1 VSRLYTLAFDKS
13 TFPMFRR
20 KFLQSLGLVGAG
32 LSLPLAPA
40 ALAADETEQQPSPQ
54 KLSLAPVVIKGKV
67 HQNGAGLAGVAVT
80 DGYNIVLT
88 DKTGKYTLASNA
100 TAEFVYI
107 SIPRGYAFPH
117 EKGVAQFYQPI
128 KPGTTKLTADF
139 ALQKLA
145 GDDTKHTFIVWAD
158 PQMIN
163 KKDCQELLSSSA
175 PDLKALAAQYDA
187 NTFAI
192 GCGDLVW
199 DKFELFED
207 YKKAVEI
214 SGIPFFQ
221 VIGNH
226 DMNITARAD
235 EGSAQMFKSL
245 FGPTY
250 YSFNRG
256 DVHYVVLDDVF
267 FIGPPK
273 KYIGYLTEKQ
283 LQWLEQDLS
292 HVKPGST
299 VVVALHIPVDSGDKR
314 RNKLK
319 DESLGGVVSNR
330 AELYRLLK
338 PYTAHIMSGHTHVC
352 EKIFHENTI
361 EHTHGAVCGAWW
373 TGPICTDG
381 APSGYGVY
389 EVSGGEVKWYYKSVG
404 HDRQHQFRTYPKGS
418 VPERAEE
425 IVANVWNWDP
435 QWKVTW
441 FENGARQGEMQQQ
454 VGLDPLSVK
463 LHGGE
468 QLPAKHKFVEPTLTD
483 HLFFARPS
491 AGAKEVRIEVTD
503 RFGQVYTDTI
513 AV

>member
-1 VSRLYTLAFDKS
+1 
-13 TFPMFRR
+13 MFRR
-20 KFLQSLGLVGAG
+20 KFLQSLSLAGVGLG
-32 LSLPLAPA
+32 LPLSPA
-40 ALAADETEQQPSPQ
+40 ALAAEAEPTPPTTAH
-54 KLSLAPVVIKGKV
+54 KLDLTPLLIKGKV
-67 HQNGAGLAGVAVT
+67 HQKGVGLAGVPVT

-88 DKTGKYTLASNA
+88 DKAGKYTLASNA

-117 EKGVAQFYQPI
+117 EKGVVQFYQPI
-128 KPGTTKLTADF
+128 KPGATKLTADF
-139 ALQKLA
+139 ELQKLA

-158 PQMIN
+158 PQMID
-163 KKDCQELLSSSA
+163 KKDTHQLLTVSA
-175 PDLKALAAQYDA
+175 PDLKALSAQYGPNA
-187 NTFAI
+187 FAI

-199 DKFELFED
+199 DKFELFDD

-214 SGIPFFQ
+214 TGLPFFQ

-226 DMNITARAD
+226 DMNLTARAD
-235 EGSAQMFKSL
+235 DGSAQTFKSL

-256 DVHYVVLDDVF
+256 EVHYVVLDDVF

-292 HVKPGST
+292 YVKPGTT
-299 VVVALHIPVDSGDKR
+299 VVVALHIPVNSGDQR
-314 RNKLK
+314 RNNLK
-319 DESLGGVVSNR
+319 EEPLGGVVSNR
-330 AELYRLLK
+330 DELYRILK

-352 EKIFHENTI
+352 EKVFHENTV

-381 APSGYGVY
+381 TPSGYGVY
-389 EVSGGEVKWYYKSVG
+389 EVNGPTVQWYYKSIG
-404 HDRQHQFRTYPKGS
+404 HDRQHQLRSYPKGT
-418 VPERAEE
+418 VAERPDE

-435 QWKVTW
+435 EWKVTW
-441 FENGARQGEMQQQ
+441 YENGVRQGAMQQQ
-454 VGLDPLSVK
+454 TGFDPLAVQLQAGPK
-463 LHGGE
+463 
-468 QLPAKHKFVEPTLTD
+468 LPAKHKWVDPSLTD

-491 AGAKEVRIEVTD
+491 LAAKEIRVEATD
-503 RFGQVYTDTI
+503 RFGHVYTDTI

>member
-1 VSRLYTLAFDKS
+1 
-13 TFPMFRR
+13 MFRR

-32 LSLPLAPA
+32 LSLPFAPA
-40 ALAADETEQQPSPQ
+40 ALAAEETQAPAPVGQ
-54 KLSLAPVVIKGKV
+54 KLSLAPLTIRGKV
-67 HQNGAGLAGVAVT
+67 HQNGTGLAGVAVT
-80 DGYNIVLT
+80 DGYNVVLT
-88 DKTGKYTLASNA
+88 DKTGKYTLESNA

-107 SIPRGYAFPH
+107 SIPRGHAFPH

-128 KPGTTKLTADF
+128 KPGSEKMTADF
-139 ALQKLA
+139 ALQKLT
-145 GDDTKHTFIVWAD
+145 GDDTKHTFVVWAD

-163 KKDCQELLSSSA
+163 KKDCQELLTSSA
-175 PDLKALAAQYDA
+175 PDLKKLAAQYDQ
-187 NTFAI
+187 NTFGI

-226 DMNITARAD
+226 DLNITARSD
-235 EGSAQMFKSL
+235 EGSAQTFKSL

-256 DVHYVVLDDVF
+256 EVHYVVLDDVF

-273 KYIGYLTEKQ
+273 KYIGYLPEKQ

-292 HVKPGST
+292 YVKPGTT
-299 VVVALHIPVDSGDKR
+299 VVVALHIPVNSGDQR

-319 DESLGGVVSNR
+319 DEALGGVVSNR

-381 APSGYGVY
+381 TPSGYGVY
-389 EVSGGEVKWYYKSVG
+389 EVSGGNLQWYYKSVG
-404 HDRQHQFRTYPKGS
+404 HPREHQLRSYPKGS
-418 VPERAEE
+418 VAERPDDV
-425 IVANVWNWDP
+425 VANVWNWDP

-441 FENGARQGEMQQQ
+441 FENGVRQGEMQQQ
-454 VGLDPLSVK
+454 VGLDPMAVQLQA
-463 LHGGE
+463 GA
-468 QLPAKHKFVEPTLTD
+468 QLPAKHKWVDPTLTD

-491 AGAKEVRIEVTD
+491 ANAKEIRIEATD
-503 RFGQVYTDTI
+503 RFGKVYSETL
-513 AV
+513 VV

>member
-1 VSRLYTLAFDKS
+1 
-13 TFPMFRR
+13 MFRR
-20 KFLQSLGLVGAG
+20 KFLQSLGTLGVGM
-32 LSLPLAPA
+32 SLPLAPA
-40 ALAADETEQQPSPQ
+40 ALAQETGEQQLSGQ
-54 KLSLAPVVIKGKV
+54 KLNLRPLVIRGKV
-67 HQNGAGLAGVAVT
+67 HRSGTGIAGVPVT
-80 DGYNIVLT
+80 DGNNIVLT
-88 DKTGKYTLASNA
+88 DKAGKYTLESNA

-117 EKGVAQFYQPI
+117 EKGVAQFYKAI

-139 ALQKLA
+139 ELQQLT

-158 PQMIN
+158 PQMIS
-163 KKDCQELLSSSA
+163 KKDAKEMLTQSA
-175 PDLKALAAQYDA
+175 PDLQKLAAQYDQ

-199 DKFELFED
+199 DKHELFED
-207 YKKAVEI
+207 YKKGVEI
-214 SGIPFFQ
+214 AGIPFFQ

-226 DMNITARAD
+226 DMNLTARTD
-235 EGSAQMFKSL
+235 EGSAQTFKSL

-292 HVKPGST
+292 FVKPGST
-299 VVVALHIPVDSGDKR
+299 VVVALHIPLNSGDQR
-314 RNKLK
+314 RNQLK
-319 DESLGGVVSNR
+319 DEPLGGVVSNR

-381 APSGYGVY
+381 TPSGYGVY
-389 EVSGGEVKWYYKSVG
+389 EVNGPEVKWYYKSVG
-404 HDRQHQFRTYPKGS
+404 HDRQHQFRSYPKGS
-418 VPERAEE
+418 AADRPDE
-425 IVANVWNWDP
+425 IVVNVWNWDP
-435 QWKVTW
+435 QWKVAW
-441 FENGARQGEMQQQ
+441 FENGTRQGEMQQQ
-454 VGLDPLSVK
+454 PGLDPLSVR
-463 LHGGE
+463 LHSGD
-468 QLPAKHKFVEPTLTD
+468 QLPAKHKWVEPSVTD
-483 HLFFARPS
+483 HLFFAKPS
-491 AGAKEVRIEVTD
+491 KQAKEIRIEVTD
-503 RFGQVYTDTI
+503 RFGQVYTDT
-513 AV
+513 VVV

>member
-1 VSRLYTLAFDKS
+1 
-13 TFPMFRR
+13 MFRR
-20 KFLQSLGLVGAG
+20 KFLQSIGLVGASI
-32 LSLPLAPA
+32 SLPLAPA
-40 ALAADETEQQPSPQ
+40 VLGEVAAPKADTH
-54 KLSLAPVVIKGKV
+54 KLSLAPLTIKGKV
-67 HQNGAGLAGVAVT
+67 HQNGAGVAGVPVT

-88 DKTGKYTLASNA
+88 DKAGRYTLTSNA

-117 EKGVAQFYQPI
+117 DKGVAQFFKAI
-128 KPGTTKLTADF
+128 KPGTTSLTADF

-145 GDDTKHTFIVWAD
+145 GDDTKHTFVVWAD
-158 PQMIN
+158 PQMID
-163 KKDCQELLSSSA
+163 KKDTNQLITVSA
-175 PDLKALAAQYDA
+175 PDLKALAAPYGP

-199 DKFELFED
+199 DHFDLFDD

-214 SGIPFFQ
+214 TGIPFFQ

-226 DMNITARAD
+226 DMNLTARTD
-235 EGSAQMFKSL
+235 EGSADTFKSL

-256 DVHYVVLDDVF
+256 EVHYVVLDDVF

-292 HVKPGST
+292 HVKPGTT
-299 VVVALHIPVDSGDKR
+299 VVLALHIPVDSGDKR

-330 AELYRLLK
+330 AELYRILK
-338 PYTAHIMSGHTHVC
+338 PYKTHIMSGHTHVC

-381 APSGYGVY
+381 TPSGYGVY
-389 EVSGGEVKWYYKSVG
+389 EVNGPDVKWYYKSMG
-404 HDRQHQFRTYPKGS
+404 QDRKHQFRSYPKGS
-418 VPERAEE
+418 NPDRPDD
-425 IVANVWNWDP
+425 IVVNVWNWDP
-435 QWKVTW
+435 EWKVMW
-441 FENGARQGEMQQQ
+441 FENGQLQGQMHQQ
-454 VGLDPLSVK
+454 VGLDPMAVTLQAGDK
-463 LHGGE
+463 
-468 QLPAKHKFVEPTLTD
+468 LPAKHKWVDPTLTD

-491 AGAKEVRIEVTD
+491 KDAKEIRIEVTD
-503 RFGQVYTDTI
+503 RFGQVYRDTV

>member
-1 VSRLYTLAFDKS
+1 
-13 TFPMFRR
+13 MFRR
-20 KFLQSLGLVGAG
+20 QFLQNLGLVGAG
-32 LSLPLAPA
+32 LSLPFAPA
-40 ALAADETEQQPSPQ
+40 AFAAEETQAAASGQ
-54 KLSLAPVVIKGKV
+54 KISLAPLTIKGKV
-67 HQNGAGLAGVAVT
+67 HQNGTGIANVAVT
-80 DGYNIVLT
+80 DGTNIVLT
-88 DKTGKYTLASNA
+88 DKTGKYTLESNA
-100 TAEFVYI
+100 TAEFVHV

-117 EKGVAQFYQPI
+117 EKGVAQFFQPI
-128 KPGTTKLTADF
+128 KPGADKMTADF
-139 ALQKLA
+139 ELKKLA
-145 GDDTKHTFIVWAD
+145 GDDTKHTFVVWAD

-163 KKDCQELLSSSA
+163 KKDCHELLTSSA
-175 PDLKALAAQYDA
+175 PDLKKLAAQYDA

-199 DKFELFED
+199 DKHELFED

-214 SGIPFFQ
+214 SGLPFFQ

-226 DMNITARAD
+226 DMDLTARAD
-235 EGSAQMFKSL
+235 EGSAQTFKNL

-256 DVHYVVLDDVF
+256 EVHYVVLDDVF

-292 HVKPGST
+292 HVKLGST
-299 VVVALHIPVDSGDKR
+299 VVVALHIPVDSGDMR

-319 DESLGGVVSNR
+319 EESLGGVVSNR
-330 AELYRLLK
+330 AELYRILK
-338 PYTAHIMSGHTHVC
+338 PYTAHIMSGHTHIC
-352 EKIFHENTI
+352 EKIVHENTI

-389 EVSGGEVKWYYKSVG
+389 EVSGGDIKWYYKSVG
-404 HDRQHQFRTYPKGS
+404 HDRSHQLRSYPKGS
-418 VPERAEE
+418 VPGRPDD

-435 QWKVTW
+435 QWKVAW
-441 FENGARQGEMQQQ
+441 FENGVRQGEMQQQ
-454 VGLDPLSVK
+454 VGLDPLAVQLQS
-463 LHGGE
+463 GD
-468 QLPAKHKFVEPTLTD
+468 QLPAKHKWVEPTMTD

-491 AGAKEVRIEVTD
+491 ANAREIRIEATD
-503 RFGQVYTDTI
+503 RFGQVYSETV

>member
-1 VSRLYTLAFDKS
+1 
-13 TFPMFRR
+13 MFRR
-20 KFLQSLGLVGAG
+20 KFLQNLGLVGAG
-32 LSLPLAPA
+32 LSLPFAPA
-40 ALAADETEQQPSPQ
+40 ALAAEESRAAPNGQ
-54 KLSLAPVVIKGKV
+54 KLNLAPLIIKGKV
-67 HQNGAGLAGVAVT
+67 HQNSTGLAGVAVT
-80 DGYNIVLT
+80 DGNNIVLT
-88 DKTGKYTLASNA
+88 DKAGKYTLESTA

-107 SIPRGYAFPH
+107 SIPRGYAIPH
-117 EKGVAQFYQPI
+117 EKGIAQFFKPI
-128 KPGTTKLTADF
+128 RSGSDKMMADF

-158 PQMIN
+158 PQMID
-163 KKDCQELLSSSA
+163 KKDTHQLITVSA
-175 PDLKALAAQYDA
+175 PDLKVLATQYGA

-199 DKFELFED
+199 DKFELFDD
-207 YKKAVEI
+207 YKKAVEVT
-214 SGIPFFQ
+214 GLPFFQ

-256 DVHYVVLDDVF
+256 EVHYVVLDDVF

-292 HVKPGST
+292 YVKPGTT
-299 VVVALHIPVDSGDKR
+299 VVVALHIPVDSGDQR
-314 RNKLK
+314 RNNLK

-338 PYTAHIMSGHTHVC
+338 PYTAHIMSGHTHIC
-352 EKIFHENTI
+352 EKVFHENTT
-361 EHTHGAVCGAWW
+361 EHIHGAVCGAWW

-389 EVSGGEVKWYYKSVG
+389 EVSGSDVKWYYKAIG
-404 HDRQHQFRTYPKGS
+404 HDRNHQLRSYPKGS
-418 VPERAEE
+418 VAGRPDDIA
-425 IVANVWNWDP
+425 ANVWNWDP
-435 QWKVTW
+435 QWKIAW
-441 FENGARQGEMQQQ
+441 FENGVRQGEMQQQ
-454 VGLDPLSVK
+454 IGLDPLAVQLQAGLK
-463 LHGGE
+463 
-468 QLPAKHKFVEPTLTD
+468 LPAKHKWVDPTLTD

-491 AGAKEVRIEVTD
+491 ANAKEIRIEVTD
-503 RFGQVYTDTI
+503 RFGQVYSDTI
-513 AV
+513 TV